1 LRDIRAYWV
10 VWYEVELEVAAE
22 AEAEAEAEYEFENK
36 VANKHVVENTWSKQM
51 EPRAQ
56 FLYSRDRTCRLAVDS
71 DAGECSSIVGYI

>member
-1 LRDIRAYWV
+1 V

-22 AEAEAEAEYEFENK
+22 VEAEYEFENK
-36 VANKHVVENTWSKQM
+36 VVNKHEVENTWSKQT
-51 EPRAQ
+51 EPRGQ